1 MTESMC
7 QSDVLHGFAAY
18 RDRELSD
25 NLLQTDDDLDQLH
38 ASRARDADAFCG
50 WIPDPRAPP
59 RRLKDGG
66 GPANKPAP
74 KRLRSTKDR
83 RLSQQNLRA
92 SYEFRHYRDIGRY
105 IQQYRRDHSCT
116 VAPRDT
122 NPDFTSDALVA
133 LLRRADPQK
142 PYLIPRTRVQD
153 IHGGSLEPPKLGVL
167 RRAVTGTS
175 RDWHSFSGSS
185 ISRPVTEEAL
195 TSSHS
200 PPQLSQQ
207 IPARGPERVVA
218 GTGDAGSTTGCGLQF
233 ASQSRPSTG
242 TTESRDS
249 GSSSNSNS
257 KSLPNPGTL
266 TLAFSINGNSN
277 NRQQQRPPS
286 NISNRPAKPQYTSIV
301 RSEPSADSKAAD
313 AASVSDMSA
322 TGINI
327 MAMDR
332 QDFLE
337 HLENFT
343 WREKLKLLSLQEQRP
358 LGAWFRQRTGQQQA
372 KPVPPDGPREKTP
385 EKNKR
390 RAERNSQRLR
400 CLALDPDDALT
411 DHWKVDR
418 HKKERNA
425 QLNQKS
431 LGVVL
436 FKKSLLPERDVRKRL
451 LFNAKGG
458 GWKTYAASNIKPN
471 PVDAYQIPDD
481 ISAMSQGVADA
492 RDAKSLTE
500 MVSIKTRR
508 EQLKSPGKT
517 TPL

>member
-1 MTESMC
+1 MTDSMC
-7 QSDVLHGFAAY
+7 QSDVVHGFAAH

-25 NLLQTDDDLDQLH
+25 NLLQTEDDLDQLH
-38 ASRARDADAFCG
+38 AWRAKEADAFCG
-50 WIPDPRAPP
+50 WVPDPRAPQ
-59 RRLKDGG
+59 RRPKDN
-66 GPANKPAP
+66 PANKPAP
-74 KRLRSTKDR
+74 KRLRSTKER

-92 SYEFRHYRDIGRY
+92 TYEFRHYRDIGRY

-122 NPDFTSDALVA
+122 NPHFTSDALVA
-133 LLRRADPQK
+133 LLRKADPQK

-153 IHGGSLEPPKLGVL
+153 VPGCSLEPPKLGVL

-185 ISRPVTEEAL
+185 VSHPVTEEAL
-195 TSSHS
+195 PTSHS

-207 IPARGPERVVA
+207 IPARGPERVVSGA
-218 GTGDAGSTTGCGLQF
+218 GDASNTAGFGLHF
-233 ASQSRPSTG
+233 TSLSRPSTG

-257 KSLPNPGTL
+257 KSLPNHGTL

-277 NRQQQRPPS
+277 RQQQQRPPS
-286 NISNRPAKPQYTSIV
+286 TSATSNKPAKPQYTSIV
-301 RSEPSADSKAAD
+301 RSEPSADSKQAD

-322 TGINI
+322 TGVNI

-358 LGAWFRQRTGQQQA
+358 LGAWFRQRGQQQA
-372 KPVPPDGPREKTP
+372 KPPDVPREKTP

-390 RAERNSQRLR
+390 RAERNSQRFK
-400 CLALDPDDALT
+400 CLALDPDNAVM
-411 DHWKVDR
+411 DHWDGDR
-418 HKKERNA
+418 HQKEKHA

-458 GWKTYAASNIKPN
+458 GWKTYAASSAKPN
-471 PVDAYQIPDD
+471 PVEAYQIPDD
-481 ISAMSQGVADA
+481 ISAIPQGVADA
-492 RDAKSLTE
+492 RDAKRLTE
-500 MVSIKTRR
+500 MVSIKTRK

>member
-332 QDFLE
+332 QFDTWQPSPPLPAVPAPRSRSVPAPYRISNQIHPRLRYTIE
-337 HLENFT
+337 ANRRRATPLHLAPLSPRIHPSVAA
-343 WREKLKLLSLQEQRP
+343 REMLDPELRVLRGFAPKMAPGGLQIWHDKKGRGYLSLAAP
-358 LGAWFRQRTGQQQA
+358 I
-372 KPVPPDGPREKTP
+372 
-385 EKNKR
+385 
-390 RAERNSQRLR
+390 
-400 CLALDPDDALT
+400 
-411 DHWKVDR
+411 
-418 HKKERNA
+418 
-425 QLNQKS
+425 
-431 LGVVL
+431 
-436 FKKSLLPERDVRKRL
+436 RK
-451 LFNAKGG
+451 
-458 GWKTYAASNIKPN
+458 
-471 PVDAYQIPDD
+471 
-481 ISAMSQGVADA
+481 
-492 RDAKSLTE
+492 
-500 MVSIKTRR
+500 
-508 EQLKSPGKT
+508 
-517 TPL
+517 